1 MNRQIAHQLQIAENQ
16 VSAVL
21 SLLSE
26 DATIPFISRYRKERT
41 GGLDEVQI
49 TEIRDLSEKIKE
61 FEDRKASIR
70 KSLAEQG
77 ILNDELIKKLEEI
90 QDKTDLEDFYLP
102 YKPKRKTK
110 ATVARANGLE
120 PLAKIIM
127 AQNNPNIERS
137 AQQFTNNEVP
147 NIEDAINGAL
157 DIIAEWVNEN
167 TGVRRRLRNL
177 FEREAIISSKLV
189 KTKEEEAQS
198 FQMYFSHEERIKHLA
213 SHRLLAMLRGEN
225 EGFLRIKIEPESDR
239 AMEILERTFIKND
252 SSTFD
257 LIKKSL
263 KDAYKRL
270 LQPSLQ
276 NEFKNELKEKADDDS
291 IRIFAKNLK
300 ELLLAPPL
308 KDKKVMAIDPGF
320 RTGCKVVCLNEN
332 GDLLHNET
340 IYPHPP
346 QRETKAAAHKI
357 TSLAD
362 AYKTEVIAIGN
373 GTAGKETETF
383 IRKLHFKKEMKAIMV
398 NESGASVYSASSVA
412 REEFPQYDVT
422 VRGAVSIGRRLIDPL
437 SELVKIDPKSIG
449 VGQYQ
454 HDVDQNKLSKSL
466 DEVVMS
472 CVNAVGVD
480 LNTASKSILK
490 YISGIGETLAQNIV
504 NHRKEI
510 GGFKNRKELLK
521 VPRLGNKAFE
531 QSAGFLRINGG
542 NQILDKTAVHP
553 ESYFLVEKMAK
564 EQGVKVSELLENNT
578 MIKGIQLEKFA
589 TDNIG
594 MPTLKDIQQELLKP
608 GIDPRKE
615 YESWD
620 FDPNINRPADL
631 KRGMKLKGIVTNI
644 TAFGAFV
651 DVGVHQDGLVHK
663 SNLANE
669 FVKDPNDYV
678 HIGQRV
684 MVSVL
689 DVDLQRKRIQFSMN
703 LGSEK

>member
-1 MNRQIAHQLQIAENQ
+1 MNRQIAQELQITEKQ

-21 SLLSE
+21 TLLAE

-41 GGLDEVQI
+41 GGLDEIQI
-49 TEIRDLSEKIKE
+49 AQIRDLSDKIKE
-61 FEDRKASIR
+61 FNNRKETIK
-70 KSLAEQG
+70 KSLKEQG
-77 ILNDELIKKLEEI
+77 FLTDELLYKLNEI
-90 QDKTDLEDFYLP
+90 SDKTELEDFYLP

-120 PLAKIIM
+120 PLAKMIM
-127 AQNNPNIERS
+127 AQNNPDIERS
-137 AQQFTNNEVP
+137 AQGFVNTNVASLE
-147 NIEDAINGAL
+147 EAIQGAM
-157 DIIAEWVNEN
+157 DIIAEWVNEH
-167 TGVRRRLRNL
+167 TGVRKRLRNL
-177 FEREAIISSKLV
+177 FAREAVLKSKLI
-189 KTKEEEAQS
+189 KSKEEEAQG
-198 FQMYFSHEERIKHLA
+198 FQMYFDHEERIKHLA

-225 EGFLRIKIEPESDR
+225 EGFLRLKIEPEKDR
-239 AMEILERTFIKND
+239 SLEILERTFIKSY
-252 SSTFD
+252 SSTQE
-257 LIKKSL
+257 LIERAI

-276 NEFKNELKEKADDDS
+276 NEFKAELKEKADDDS
-291 IRIFAKNLK
+291 IKIFAKNLK

-308 KDKKVMAIDPGF
+308 KDKRVMAIDPGF

-340 IYPHPP
+340 IFPHPP
-346 QRETKAAAHKI
+346 QRDTKGAAHKI
-357 TSLAD
+357 TSLSD
-362 AYKTEVIAIGN
+362 AYKSEVIAIGN
-373 GTAGKETETF
+373 GTAGKETELF
-383 IRKLHFKKEMKAIMV
+383 IRKLHFNKEMKAIMV

-454 HDVDQNKLSKSL
+454 HDVDQSKLGKSL

-480 LNTASKSILK
+480 VNTASKSILK
-490 YISGIGETLAQNIV
+490 YISGIGATLAENII
-504 NHRKEI
+504 NYRKEH
-510 GGFKNRKELLK
+510 GNFKNRKELLK

-531 QSAGFLRINGG
+531 QAAGFLRINNGT
-542 NQILDKTAVHP
+542 QILDQTSVHP
-553 ESYFLVEKMAK
+553 ESYAVVKQMAK
-564 EQGVKVSELLENNT
+564 KQGLQVSDLVGNDSEIKKIRLEDFIT
-578 MIKGIQLEKFA
+578 E
-589 TDNIG
+589 DIG
-594 MPTLKDIQQELLKP
+594 LPTLTDIKNELLKP
-608 GIDPRKE
+608 GLDPRKE

-620 FDPNINRPADL
+620 FDPNINRPEDL

-669 FVKDPNDYV
+669 FVRDPNDFV
-678 HIGQRV
+678 SIGQRV

-689 DVDLQRKRIQFSMN
+689 DVDLQRKRIQFSMK
-703 LGSEK
+703 G

>member
-1 MNRQIAHQLQIAENQ
+1 MNRPIAQQLQLAEKQ

-21 SLLSE
+21 SLLAE
-26 DATIPFISRYRKERT
+26 DATIPFISRYRKEQT

-49 TEIRDLSEKIKE
+49 SQIRDLSEKIKE
-61 FEDRKASIR
+61 FDERKETIK
-70 KSLAEQG
+70 KSLNEQG
-77 ILNDELIKKLEEI
+77 LLNEELLQKLHQI
-90 QDKTDLEDFYLP
+90 TDKTELEDFYLP

-110 ATVARANGLE
+110 ASIAKANGLE
-120 PLAKIIM
+120 PLAKMIM
-127 AQNNPNIERS
+127 AQNNEAIERS
-137 AQQFTNNEVP
+137 ALQFLNADIA
-147 NIEDAINGAL
+147 NIDEAINGAL
-157 DIIAEWVNEN
+157 DIIAEWVNEHA
-167 TGVRRRLRNL
+167 GVRRRLRNL
-177 FEREAIISSKLV
+177 FYREAIISSKLV
-189 KTKEEEAQS
+189 KKKEEEAQS
-198 FQMYFSHEERIKHLA
+198 FQMYFSHEERIKHVA

-225 EGFLRIKIEPESDR
+225 EGYLKLKIEPDLER
-239 AMEILERTFIKND
+239 AIEILERTFIKPNST
-252 SSTFD
+252 SSK
-257 LIKKSL
+257 LIVSSL

-276 NEFKNELKEKADDDS
+276 NEIKSELKEKADDDS

-308 KDKKVMAIDPGF
+308 KGKRVMAIDPGF

-346 QRETKAAAHKI
+346 QRDTKLAAHKI

-362 AYKTEVIAIGN
+362 AYKSEVIAIGN
-373 GTAGKETETF
+373 GTAGKETEIF

-398 NESGASVYSASSVA
+398 NENGASVYSASSVA

-454 HDVDQNKLSKSL
+454 HDVDQSKLGKSL

-480 LNTASKSILK
+480 VNTASKSILR
-490 YISGIGETLAQNIV
+490 YVSGIGDTLAQNIIAY
-504 NHRKEI
+504 RKEN
-510 GGFKNRKELLK
+510 GDFKNRKELLK

-531 QSAGFLRINGG
+531 QSAGFLRINDG
-542 NQILDKTAVHP
+542 NQVLDKTAVHP
-553 ESYFLVEKMAK
+553 ESYFIVEKIALK
-564 EQGVKVSELLENNT
+564 NGDQISDLLGNTKKIEQIRLDEFIT
-578 MIKGIQLEKFA
+578 EK
-589 TDNIG
+589 IG
-594 MPTLKDIQQELLKP
+594 LPTLRDIQQELLKP
-608 GIDPRKE
+608 GLDPRKE
-615 YESWD
+615 YKSWD
-620 FDPNINRPADL
+620 FDPNINRPEDL
-631 KRGMKLKGIVTNI
+631 KKGMKLKGIVTNI

-651 DVGVHQDGLVHK
+651 DVGIHQDGLVHK

-669 FVKDPNDYV
+669 FVRDPNDFV
-678 HIGQRV
+678 SIGQRV
-684 MVSVL
+684 MVTVL
-689 DVDLQRKRIQFSMN
+689 DVDIQRKRIQFSMT
-703 LGSEK
+703 G

>member
-1 MNRQIAHQLQIAENQ
+1 MNRKIAQQLQITENQ

-21 SLLSE
+21 SLLAE
-26 DATIPFISRYRKERT
+26 DATVPFISRYRKERT

-49 TEIRDLSEKIKE
+49 TQIRDLADKIKE
-61 FEDRKASIR
+61 FEDRKETI
-70 KSLAEQG
+70 KNSLQEQQ
-77 ILNDELIKKLEEI
+77 ILTDELLQKLNEI
-90 QDKTDLEDFYLP
+90 NDKTELEDFYLP

-110 ATVARANGLE
+110 ATIARANGLE
-120 PLAKIIM
+120 PLAKMIM
-127 AQNNPNIERS
+127 AQNNPDIERN
-137 AQQFTNNEVP
+137 AQRYTND
-147 NIEDAINGAL
+147 NIPGSEEAIQGAL
-157 DIIAEWVNEN
+157 DIIAEWVNEHA
-167 TGVRRRLRNL
+167 GVRKRLRNL
-177 FEREAIISSKLV
+177 FSREAVIVSKLV
-189 KTKEEEAQS
+189 KSKEEEAQS
-198 FQMYFSHEERIKHLA
+198 FQMYFDHEERIRHLA

-225 EGFLRIKIEPESDR
+225 EGFLRLKIEPEQSR
-239 AMEILERTFIKND
+239 AFEILERTFIKSH
-252 SSTFD
+252 SSTRE
-257 LIKKSL
+257 LIETAL

-276 NEFKNELKEKADDDS
+276 NEFKSELKEKADEDS
-291 IRIFAKNLK
+291 INIFAKNLK

-308 KDKKVMAIDPGF
+308 KGKRVMAIDPGF

-346 QRETKAAAHKI
+346 QRDTKTAAHKI

-362 AYKTEVIAIGN
+362 AYKSEVIAIGN
-373 GTAGKETETF
+373 GTAGKETEIF
-383 IRKLHFKKEMKAIMV
+383 LRKLHFKKEIKAIMV
-398 NESGASVYSASSVA
+398 NESGASVYSASAIA

-454 HDVDQNKLSKSL
+454 HDVDQNKLGKSL
-466 DEVVMS
+466 DEVVIS

-480 LNTASKSILK
+480 VNTASKSILK
-490 YISGIGETLAQNIV
+490 YISGIGATLAQNII
-504 NHRKEI
+504 NYRKEN
-510 GGFKNRKELLK
+510 GDFKNRKELLK

-531 QSAGFLRINGG
+531 QAAGFLRISNG
-542 NQILDKTAVHP
+542 NQVLDRTAVHP
-553 ESYFLVEKMAK
+553 ESYDVVERIARM
-564 EQGVKVSELLENNT
+564 QGLQISELIENSARIQKINLED
-578 MIKGIQLEKFA
+578 FV
-589 TDNIG
+589 TDKIG
-594 MPTLKDIQQELLKP
+594 LPTLKDIQQELLKP

-620 FDPNINRPADL
+620 FDPNINRPEDL

-669 FVKDPNDYV
+669 FVRDPNDFV
-678 HIGQRV
+678 SIGQRV
-684 MVSVL
+684 MVTVL
-689 DVDLQRKRIQFSMN
+689 DVDLQRKRIQFSMIQKN
-703 LGSEK
+703 

>member
-1 MNRQIAHQLQIAENQ
+1 MNRQIAQELQIAEKQ

-21 SLLSE
+21 SLLAE

-49 TEIRDLSEKIKE
+49 TQIRDLSEKITE
-61 FEDRKASIR
+61 FEARKETIE
-70 KSLAEQG
+70 KSLEEQG
-77 ILNDELIKKLEEI
+77 FLTDELRQKLNEI
-90 QDKTDLEDFYLP
+90 NDKTELEDFYLP

-127 AQNNPNIERS
+127 AQNNPDVERS
-137 AQQFTNNEVP
+137 AQRYISSNVASIDE
-147 NIEDAINGAL
+147 AIQGAL
-157 DIIAEWVNEN
+157 DIIAEWVNEHA
-167 TGVRRRLRNL
+167 GVRKRLRNL
-177 FEREAIISSKLV
+177 FVREAVLTSKLV
-189 KTKEEEAQS
+189 KSKEEEAQS
-198 FQMYFSHEERIKHLA
+198 FQMYFDHEERIKHLA

-225 EGFLRIKIEPESDR
+225 EGFLRLKIEPDQDR
-239 AMEILERTFIKND
+239 ALEILERTFIK
-252 SSTFD
+252 SYSATQE
-257 LIKKSL
+257 LIEKAT

-276 NEFKNELKEKADDDS
+276 NEFKAELKEKADDDS
-291 IRIFAKNLK
+291 IKIFAKNLK

-308 KDKKVMAIDPGF
+308 KGKRVLAIDPGF

-346 QRETKAAAHKI
+346 QRDTKGAAHKI
-357 TSLAD
+357 TSLSD
-362 AYKTEVIAIGN
+362 AYKSEVIAIGN
-373 GTAGKETETF
+373 GTAGKETEIF
-383 IRKLHFKKEMKAIMV
+383 IRKLHFNKEMKAIMV

-480 LNTASKSILK
+480 VNTASKSILK
-490 YISGIGETLAQNIV
+490 YISGIGSTLAENII
-504 NHRKEI
+504 NYRKEY
-510 GGFKNRKELLK
+510 GNFKNRKELLK

-531 QSAGFLRINGG
+531 QAAGFLRINNGD
-542 NQILDKTAVHP
+542 QILDQTSVHP
-553 ESYFLVEKMAK
+553 ESYSVIEKMAK
-564 EQGVKVSELLENNT
+564 KQGLSVSELIGNASEIKKIRLEDF
-578 MIKGIQLEKFA
+578 I
-589 TDNIG
+589 TDDIG
-594 MPTLKDIQQELLKP
+594 LPTLTDIKDELLKP
-608 GIDPRKE
+608 GLDPRKE

-620 FDPNINRPADL
+620 FDPNINRPEDL
-631 KRGMKLKGIVTNI
+631 RRGMKLKGIVTNI

-669 FVKDPNDYV
+669 FVRDPNDFV
-678 HIGQRV
+678 SIGQRV
-684 MVSVL
+684 MVTVL
-689 DVDLQRKRIQFSMN
+689 DVDIQRKRIQFSMK
-703 LGSEK
+703 G